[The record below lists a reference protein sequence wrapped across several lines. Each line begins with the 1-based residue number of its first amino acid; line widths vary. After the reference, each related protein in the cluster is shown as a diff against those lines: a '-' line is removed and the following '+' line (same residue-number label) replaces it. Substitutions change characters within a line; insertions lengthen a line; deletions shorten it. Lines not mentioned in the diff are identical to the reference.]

1 MTDDQGEMMRRRIVA
16 ANWKMNMTSDEAG
29 AFINTIREGI
39 NGKEAEVHIIPP
51 FVDIAV
57 VQVSANIIG
66 WTCLSELINRRCN
79 KKAHE

>member
-57 VQVSANIIG
+57 VKDALKGTDILVGAQNMYY
-66 WTCLSELINRRCN
+66 
-79 KKAHE
+79 